1 MKLGNSIYKV
11 VGAGLIFYA
20 LVYGMTATLPEM
32 KTLAQ
37 SSRNLFYHV
46 PMWFTEVVL
55 MSISVFFSIRYLRMT
70 DPDAQPTSEPLI
82 ADARARESAMLG
94 VMFNGLGLITGII
107 WGRVSWGQNI
117 PSDEFAAWWIWDP
130 IQTCALISM
139 LIYLGYFLLRSSFA
153 EPEQRAKISAV
164 YNIFAFAA
172 LIPLFFVIPRILG
185 GLHPTAQGENTGLFD
200 TKNVTNIYRMVL
212 YPSALGFILLSIWIY
227 QVRVRLS
234 TLTLRLEH
242 LLAEK
247 SYKNPNS

>member
-1 MKLGNSIYKV
+1 MKMGRNIYKA
-11 VGAGLIFYA
+11 VGVGLILYA
-20 LVYGMTATLPEM
+20 LIYGMTATLPVM
-32 KTLAQ
+32 RTLEQ

-55 MSISVFFSIRYLRMT
+55 MAISVFFSIKYLRMT
-70 DPDAQPTSEPLI
+70 DPEAKTSGNPLI
-82 ADARARESAMLG
+82 ADTRARESALLG
-94 VMFNGLGLITGII
+94 VLFNGLGLITGII

-117 PSDEFAAWWIWDP
+117 PSNEFAAWWVWDP
-130 IQTCALISM
+130 IQTCALITL

-153 EPEQRAKISAV
+153 EPEQRAKIAAV

-172 LIPLFFVIPRILG
+172 LIPLFFVIPRILD

-227 QVRVRLS
+227 QVRVRISSLD
-234 TLTLRLEH
+234 LRIEH
-242 LLAEK
+242 LMAEK
-247 SYKNPNS
+247 SYKNQQS